1 MNNIKQIN
9 PKQLEFINELKILK
23 TEKNMTFQEI
33 ADKTRDNGEEVSLS
47 TIKLV
52 FSDKYHHKHDYN
64 NILIPIFNALS
75 PRSEDEDITT
85 KILQTRLDIKNE
97 IIDQLQNRLD
107 TKDKKHK
114 DRELF
119 YMQQIEFLQNQIKF
133 KDEQIKHHYEAI
145 DRKDSIINE
154 YIIKGGD

>member
-1 MNNIKQIN
+1 
-9 PKQLEFINELKILK
+9 
-23 TEKNMTFQEI
+23 MTFQEI
-33 ADKTRDNGEEVSLS
+33 ADKTKENGEEVSFS
-47 TIKLV
+47 TIKQV
-52 FSDKYHHKHDYN
+52 FSDKHYHNHDYN
-64 NILIPIFNALS
+64 KVLISIFNTLS

-133 KDEQIKHHYEAI
+133 KDEQIKHHYETI